1 MLDFQEILQL
11 LLRDPE
17 IEKCRLRRDDNEE
30 DLIHESMAKSSND
43 LTNPRGASSKTETP
57 DPELA
62 GNGADVSEDITN
74 YIDKM
79 EGDEE
84 DDGESLQT
92 VSFEVKQE
100 EIENSQR
107 QCILLEY
114 PLLVEYDFK
123 NDNVNPNIK

>member
-1 MLDFQEILQL
+1 MDTTESDQ
-11 LLRDPE
+11 PE
-17 IEKCRLRRDDNEE
+17 DRSEV
-30 DLIHESMAKSSND
+30 
-43 LTNPRGASSKTETP
+43 P
-57 DPELA
+57 
-62 GNGADVSEDITN
+62 EDIAN

-84 DDGESLQT
+84 DEAESLQT

-100 EIENSQR
+100 EIENLQR

-114 PLLVEYDFK
+114 PLLAEYDFK